1 MVTTLLG
8 MLAAA
13 QAGQFDDMKYLT
25 NQKPL
30 SSYTCFGE
38 CTTETTFYYPETKK
52 TVSVQLPID
61 VWEGHD
67 TQVWVGERNE
77 SYMYNDGPVYMDANG
92 DCYKIN
98 DSFVSGIG
106 ETRTIDF
113 YSTEQCDTVKE
124 LLSSLPLDEI
134 VTLQDSMDGTAW
146 INLMGDSYDDHP
158 YYDRKGPGILEA
170 GDFQHQTMYCED
182 LNSDLRKK
190 LRDTFGTTG
199 THVRYGDEVP
209 HFIDSVIDN
218 GTCERFSEQESLV
231 LPDLERF
238 DFLYLVEKYLR

>member
-8 MLAAA
+8 MLAA

-38 CTTETTFYYPETKK
+38 CMGSTTFYYPETKK
-52 TVSVQLPID
+52 TVTVQLPINE
-61 VWEGHD
+61 WEGDD

-77 SYMYNDGPVYMDANG
+77 WYLDNEPVYMDANG

-134 VTLQDSMDGTAW
+134 VTLQDSMDGQRW

-158 YYDRKGPGILEA
+158 YYDRKGPGIVEA
-170 GDFQHQTMYCED
+170 GDFQHQTRYCED
-182 LNSDLRKK
+182 LGKEIDDALKEN
-190 LRDTFGTTG
+190 FGTSG
-199 THVRYGDEVP
+199 THVRYGREAP

-218 GTCERFSEQESLV
+218 GDCERFSEQESPM
-231 LPDLERF
+231 LPELERF
-238 DFLYLVEKYLR
+238 DFSDLKRYL

>member
-8 MLAAA
+8 MLAA
-13 QAGQFDDMKYLT
+13 QAGQFDDMEYLT
-25 NQKPL
+25 NLQPT
-30 SSYTCFGE
+30 SSHTCFGE
-38 CTTETTFYYPETKK
+38 CMGDTTFNYPKTKK
-52 TVSVQLPID
+52 TVTVQLPID

-77 SYMYNDGPVYMDANG
+77 SYEYNDGPVYMDANG

-134 VTLQDSMDGTAW
+134 VTLPRSREEARW
-146 INLMGDSYDDHP
+146 SNLMGDIYDDHP
-158 YYDRKGPGILEA
+158 DYRYQLR
-170 GDFQHQTMYCED
+170 YCED
-182 LNSDLRKK
+182 LGEDMNDILKK
-190 LRDTFGTTG
+190 NFGASG
-199 THVRYGDEVP
+199 EVVHLGEVP
-209 HFIDSVIDN
+209 HFIYYNIDN
-218 GTCERFSEQESLV
+218 GTCKWFSEQESPM
-231 LPDLERF
+231 LPVWERF
-238 DFLYLVEKYLR
+238 DISYLKRTYLSE